1 MRQGPAALLL
11 FLLFLAGALWQF
23 VLVDICFLPYLLDGA
38 GACRAHSPLAD
49 TTLAALILLAMY
61 ALVTWVVVRVSRSRS
76 WLAALG
82 NAAVSIMLVRA
93 TWLVARGATTD
104 LAFDEHQLQILLAA
118 LAGAAAGLWMADGF
132 VRRAHEE

>member
-38 GACRAHSPLAD
+38 GSCEAHSPLAD
-49 TTLAALILLAMY
+49 TTLAALVLLAMY
-61 ALVTWVVVRVSRSRS
+61 AVVTWVVVRESRSRS

-82 NAAVSIMLVRA
+82 NAVVSIMLVHA
-93 TWLVARGATTD
+93 TWLIARESTMDFT
-104 LAFDEHQLQILLAA
+104 FDEHELRIVLAA
-118 LAGAAAGLWMADGF
+118 LAGAAAGLLMADGY